1 MCNRACIK
9 AQRVPNTNPSL
20 PARGLAESP
29 RVGVSFVVVIVVLVV
44 YFQLLTLLVRLAARY
59 VRAGDKSNTVGVLR
73 SRNVYQDMGRFHEP
87 VLLTIQYLAS
97 AEAREIKSKLMVER

>member
-1 MCNRACIK
+1 MRKVRCK
-9 AQRVPNTNPSL
+9 QQ
-20 PARGLAESP
+20 GSP
-29 RVGVSFVVVIVVLVV
+29 FVKWASIDHFTLCFVVVVVVVVIVVLVV